1 MVLFLKN
8 YQEKQSNLKI
18 TKVYQVKFLF
28 TVQGEG
34 RGHYTQAL
42 SLSSILRKHG
52 HEVAAVL
59 VGTSEARQIP
69 SFFKDKIQ
77 APVYEYSSPNFT
89 SFYKNRKP
97 NILLSVL
104 NNISRP
110 FIYRKSIQLVRDKI
124 EEVRPDVVINFYEM
138 ITGMVYQIYKPDKKL
153 GIPMVC
159 LAHQYILLNSN
170 YKTSREQDMKYYL
183 LRMISRIT
191 SRRASKILAL
201 SFREIPGS
209 GKIVTVP
216 PLLRTEVFDIKPST
230 GDYIHGY
237 MLNTGYYEEVLSWH
251 KNYPEVPLR
260 FYWDKKDAEEETR
273 IDDNLILYTLND
285 KQFLHSMAGS
295 KAYATTSGFE
305 SVCEALYFRKP
316 ILMIP
321 VHVEQEFNAYDAGL
335 SGAGISGKKFNLGE
349 LIKFIPEYS
358 PDDKFYEWVHQAEE
372 RFLNEITGKL
382 L

>member
-1 MVLFLKN
+1 M
-8 YQEKQSNLKI
+8 
-18 TKVYQVKFLF
+18 KFLF

-52 HEVAAVL
+52 HEVVAVL
-59 VGTSEARQIP
+59 VGTSETRQIP
-69 SFFKDKIQ
+69 SFFKEKIQ
-77 APVYEYSSPNFT
+77 APLHEYSSPNFT
-89 SFYKNRKP
+89 SFYKDRKP
-97 NILLSVL
+97 SIFLSVL

-110 FIYRKSIQLVRDKI
+110 FIYRKSIHLVRDTIK
-124 EEVRPDVVINFYEM
+124 EVRPDVVINFYEM
-138 ITGMVYQIYKPDKKL
+138 ITGMVYQIYKLDKKL
-153 GIPMVC
+153 GIPMIC

-170 YKTSREQDMKYYL
+170 YKTSREQDVKYSL
-183 LRMISRIT
+183 LRMLSMIT

-216 PLLRTEVFDIKPST
+216 PLLRSDVFSIEPSE

-237 MLNTGYYEEVLSWH
+237 MLNTGYYNEVLNWH
-251 KNYPEVPLR
+251 NKNPEIPLR
-260 FYWDKKDAEEETR
+260 FFWDKKDAEEETK
-273 IDDNLILYTLND
+273 IDDNFILYTLND
-285 KQFLHSMAGS
+285 ERFLQSMAGS

-335 SGAGISGKKFNLGE
+335 SGAGITGKKFNLDE
-349 LIKFIPEYS
+349 LIRFIPNYS
-358 PDDKFYEWVHQAEE
+358 PDEKFRDWVHQAEKIYIK
-372 RFLNEITGKL
+372 EITGEKL
-382 L
+382 